1 MKVEIDLSNNI
12 IKNRTYRD
20 IKVGDKVRIYKKR
33 KNFQKSNVSIWS
45 ENRYT
50 VNKIEDVPNAGK
62 LYHVDG
68 MPKPMLRAEIIL

>member
-1 MKVEIDLSNNI
+1 MKILKQETKSGF
-12 IKNRTYRD
+12 IKKKKQFT
-20 IKVGDKVRIYKKR
+20 DKG
-33 KNFQKSNVSIWS
+33 KSTWS

-68 MPKPMLRAEIIL
+68 MPKPMLRAELLL

>member
-1 MKVEIDLSNNI
+1 
-12 IKNRTYRD
+12 
-20 IKVGDKVRIYKKR
+20 
-33 KNFQKSNVSIWS
+33 VSIWS

-68 MPKPMLRAEIIL
+68 MPKPMLRAEILL